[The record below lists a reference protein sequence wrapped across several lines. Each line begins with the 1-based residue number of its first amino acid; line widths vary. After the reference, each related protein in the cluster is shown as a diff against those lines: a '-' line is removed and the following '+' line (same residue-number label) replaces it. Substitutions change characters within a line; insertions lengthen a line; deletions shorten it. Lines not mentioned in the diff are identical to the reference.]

1 MEIKER
7 LLQIKALLF
16 GAEPAPAPAPEPAPA
31 PAVTDYKLKD
41 GSVVSIDKLEVGGI
55 VTVNSEPA
63 ADGEYVL
70 EDGTN
75 ISVSGGVISELESP
89 AAEGGEGAMPE
100 EMKTPAQMMAA
111 IQKFA
116 EPGATPDVAK
126 MALILKACF
135 EYTFGW
141 QLREAQEKATR
152 DAAIQA
158 YQTGFNEHKEAQK
171 LMFELVEQIANS
183 SETRPEEEPTAWENM
198 TPLQRF
204 RAQKAKQN

>member
-1 MEIKER
+1 MDIKEK
-7 LLQIKALLF
+7 LSKIKALVF
-16 GAEPAPAPAPEPAPA
+16 GAEPNPAPEPAPA
-31 PAVTDYKLKD
+31 PAATDYKLKD
-41 GSVVSIDKLEVGGI
+41 GSMVSIDKLEVGGI
-55 VTVNSEPA
+55 VTVNGEPA

-75 ISVSGGVISELESP
+75 VQTSGGSIVELSSP
-89 AAEGGEGAMPE
+89 TEDTIPE

-116 EPGATPDVAK
+116 SPGATPDVAK

-171 LMFELVEQIANS
+171 LMFELVEEIANS
-183 SETRPEEEPTAWENM
+183 SETRPEEEPIAWEKM